1 MVIFWKRNE
10 KNNIIKVINKK
21 KHLIFV
27 TTITTAVCVKKN
39 LTIATAESCTGGMIS
54 SAIVHIN
61 GSSQI
66 FKSSVIVYSNNMKS
80 KLLNIPKDLITKNGA
95 VSEIVVYNM
104 AKKSLEILNS
114 DVSIAVTGI
123 AGPTGGSV
131 DKPVGLVWIGIGT
144 NEKIIT
150 HKYQFN
156 GNRLEIRQKTTQE
169 ALKLANNVILEI

>member
-1 MVIFWKRNE
+1 MWRKINQESE
-10 KNNIIKVINKK
+10 KLYFNCVNKN
-21 KHLIFV
+21 F
-27 TTITTAVCVKKN
+27 TIT
-39 LTIATAESCTGGMIS
+39 TAESCTGGMIS

-66 FKSSVIVYSNNMKS
+66 FKSSVIVYSNDMKS

-95 VSEIVVYNM
+95 VSEIVVNNM
-104 AKKSLEILNS
+104 AKNLLEIVNS

-144 NEKIIT
+144 KEKIIT
-150 HKYQFN
+150 NKYQFN
-156 GNRLEIRQKTTQE
+156 GNRLKIRQKTTQKSLE
-169 ALKLANNVILEI
+169 LANDVILEI

>member
-1 MVIFWKRNE
+1 MELKMWRKINQESE
-10 KNNIIKVINKK
+10 KLYIN
-21 KHLIFV
+21 
-27 TTITTAVCVKKN
+27 CVNKN
-39 LTIATAESCTGGMIS
+39 LTITTAESCTGGMIS

-66 FKSSVIVYSNNMKS
+66 FKSSIIVYSNDMKS

-95 VSEIVVYNM
+95 VSEIVVNNM
-104 AKKSLEILNS
+104 AKNLLEIVNS

-144 NEKIIT
+144 KEKIIT
-150 HKYQFN
+150 NKYQFN
-156 GNRLEIRQKTTQE
+156 GNRLKIRQKTTQKSLE
-169 ALKLANNVILEI
+169 LANDVILEI